1 MPGFSTVDAIVS
13 RLSVDLAGQR
23 LLIHKTGS
31 TMVASTPHSLWAAT
45 GLPSAGGYG
54 SVGKAN
60 GRVLT
65 SSTTGA
71 LSYSNPSAPNTMH
84 LLKSE
89 LTLVAGSVGTIIVVD
104 RIADVLL
111 AHAEATGS
119 ITGVDATSRLP
130 SGAGC
135 QLWLEVQ
142 TALSAASNTWTFGYT
157 NQAGTSSRTTGSI
170 VTVASAIVNRSPT
183 AALWQ
188 PLQAGDTGIRTL
200 DSITLVSG
208 TATGQICAALVRPL
222 ATIPLPTLG
231 LSTARDHV
239 MELPQ
244 LERVRDN
251 SCIQLIYVP
260 NTTTALTV
268 AGELLICDN

>member
-23 LLIHKTGS
+23 LLIHKTGT
-31 TMVASTPHSLWAAT
+31 TMVASTPHSLWAGT

-65 SSTTGA
+65 SSSAGA
-71 LSYSNPSAPNTMH
+71 LAYSNPTAPNTLH

-89 LTLVAGSVGTIIVVD
+89 ISLIAGSVGTLVIVD
-104 RIADVLL
+104 RIADVLI
-111 AHAEATGS
+111 AHSEATGS
-119 ITGVDATSRLP
+119 ITGCDATSRLP

-142 TALSAASNTWTFGYT
+142 SALSAASNTLTFGYT
-157 NQAGTSSRTTGSI
+157 NQAGTAGRTTGSI

-188 PLQAGDTGIRTL
+188 PLQAGDTGIRSL
-200 DSITLVSG
+200 DSVTLVSG
-208 TATGQICAALVRPL
+208 TATGQIAAALVRPL

-244 LERVRDN
+244 LERLRDN
-251 SCIQLIYVP
+251 SCICLLYIP

-268 AGELLICDN
+268 AGELLVCDN